1 LVTPLHD
8 APDTKGRV
16 LGGRYELVEE
26 LGRGGMAVVW
36 RAVQLGPGRFV
47 RGVAVKRVLPALA
60 GSPETLAMFA
70 EEARVG
76 AQLHHP
82 HIVAVL
88 DYGTDELGAPY
99 IVSELVNGMD
109 LNAWVGS
116 HTLAGL
122 ETPWELVTA
131 VGIEILRAL
140 DAAHTRVDANGN
152 PAAVLHR
159 DVTPGNILLDAS
171 GVAKL
176 GDFGLA
182 RAMDRE
188 RMTRPNVVKGKAAYL
203 APELVRAEP
212 PSARSDLFAVGIV
225 LWEALTGARLFLGEN
240 EVQSALLVRD
250 ARVPLLGMKRPSVP
264 LQLSAAVH
272 RALEREPERRYGSAR
287 EMLETLRGLLRV
299 LPRSTDA
306 TVLSESVRAAQ
317 ARLANP
323 G

>member
-1 LVTPLHD
+1 MRD
-8 APDTKGRV
+8 APDSKGRV

-36 RAVQLGPGRFV
+36 RAQQLGPGRFV
-47 RGVAVKRVLPALA
+47 RAVAVKRVLPALV
-60 GSPETLAMFA
+60 GSPETIAMFA

-82 HIVAVL
+82 NIVGVL
-88 DYGTDELGAPY
+88 DYGNDELGVPY
-99 IVSELVNGMD
+99 LVSELVDGVD
-109 LNAWVGS
+109 LGAWVAAHFEEGQ
-116 HTLAGL
+116 
-122 ETPWELVTA
+122 ETPWELVA
-131 VGIEILRAL
+131 AIGIEILRAL
-140 DAAHTRVDANGN
+140 DAAHSRVDVNGN

-171 GVAKL
+171 GVVKL

-212 PSARSDLFAVGIV
+212 PSVRSDLFAVGIV
-225 LWEALTGARLFLGEN
+225 LWEALTGARLFRGEN
-240 EVQSALLVRD
+240 EVKSALLVRE
-250 ARVPLLGMKRPSVP
+250 ARVPLLGMKRGSVP

-272 RALEREPERRYGSAR
+272 RALERDPERRYASAR

-306 TVLSESVRAAQ
+306 TVLGESIRAAR
-317 ARLANP
+317 ARLKARTQR
-323 G
+323 